1 MHKYSQRACAREKGI
16 LVGVRAQIQ
25 ISKQRKRVAVVWV
38 AVCMKCMRASERSV
52 EYTCK
57 RESVNELC
65 LTVVCSCCL
74 EVWVRGEGE
83 RQLGD

>member
-52 EYTCK
+52 E
-57 RESVNELC
+57 
-65 LTVVCSCCL
+65 
-74 EVWVRGEGE
+74 
-83 RQLGD
+83 